1 MCPKCEAKR
10 MKDFIV
16 NAQHHA
22 QQAMLGGAECYWV
35 TLTIPKGDMKP
46 GEALRALRQALE
58 VVNRHKKFAGLGEN
72 LLGWIRVGEMGKQL
86 SPHVHMLIFVR
97 AGTTGVKKQVKEAW
111 EAALAEVLG
120 WTARPERLFNSV
132 RLIPD
137 FEAVKFKLD
146 YLAKGDPYGSYTDK
160 QKEAWEIATKGWQ
173 NLMTSRNW
181 SLRQTKIQWA
191 RATRIPAGISSQHFA
206 GPADKEARLSLPPSP
221 DALERPDV
229 LDAGSNERVP
239 TK

>member
-1 MCPKCEAKR
+1 
-10 MKDFIV
+10 MKDFMV

-22 QQAMLGGAECYWV
+22 QQAMLEGAECYWI

-46 GEALRALRQALE
+46 GEALRSLRKALE

-72 LLGWIRVGEMGKQL
+72 MLGWIRVGEMGKQL
-86 SPHVHMLIFVR
+86 SPHVHLLIFVR

-132 RLIPD
+132 RRIPD
-137 FEAVKFKLD
+137 LEAVKFKLD
-146 YLAKGDPYGSYTDK
+146 YLAKGDPYRSYTDQQK
-160 QKEAWEIATKGWQ
+160 QAWEIATKGWQ

-181 SLRQTKIQWA
+181 SLRHTNIQWA
-191 RATRIPAGISSQHFA
+191 RATRTPAGIASQPIESTA
-206 GPADKEARLSLPPSP
+206 ATEERLSPPPSE
-221 DALERPDV
+221 DALERPDG
-229 LDAGSNERVP
+229 LDVAANECIP
-239 TK
+239 TT